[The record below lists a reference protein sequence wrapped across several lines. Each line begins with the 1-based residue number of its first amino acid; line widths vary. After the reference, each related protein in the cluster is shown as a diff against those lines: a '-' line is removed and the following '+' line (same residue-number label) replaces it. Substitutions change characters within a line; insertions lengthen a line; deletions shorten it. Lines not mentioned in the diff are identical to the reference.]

1 MKNNNSSISGFILMI
16 LSGWNSFC
24 LLLTVFKRVVYK
36 HQMSCC
42 GWSSLTAS
50 VCRGRR
56 SRTPPPLEAPPGGEW
71 HRTRMG
77 CVCRC
82 GTPCGCTDRSPPAR
96 LRKAYSPR
104 SPRRC
109 PRHSSPHGSFSER
122 DVENLRKMLYE
133 CSLRSVTSSMHDE
146 KKKGTTTFSLY
157 SFTERSTSS
166 IFPVGPMPPPYRFD
180 HFSPP
185 DSMHPSVRAV
195 GAKA

>member
-1 MKNNNSSISGFILMI
+1 MKNNHNSSISGFILMI

-133 CSLRSVTSSMHDE
+133 CSLRSVTSSMHDV
-146 KKKGTTTFSLY
+146 KKKRY
-157 SFTERSTSS
+157 HNIFTLQLHRKVYILDISCGPHATAVQVWPFFATRQHAS
-166 IFPVGPMPPPYRFD
+166 IRKG
-180 HFSPP
+180 SW
-185 DSMHPSVRAV
+185 
-195 GAKA
+195 G